1 MQASVAPKEE
11 LILDTVALKKG
22 ALIFRA
28 INHKLRQKMLQFI
41 HQNGRITVTQIYKKL
56 RLEQSVTSQHLA
68 ILRKA
73 NFVITER
80 DGRFIYYTVNYQY
93 LKHVHK
99 IAESLLRK

>member
-1 MQASVAPKEE
+1 MQAAAAKEE
-11 LILDTVALKKG
+11 LVLDTVALKKS

-28 INHKLRQKMLQFI
+28 INHKLRQRILQFI

-80 DGRFIYYTVNYQY
+80 DGRFIFYTVNYQY
-93 LKHVHK
+93 LKHIHK
-99 IAESLLRK
+99 IADSLLKK

>member
-1 MQASVAPKEE
+1 MQATAAQKEE
-11 LILDTVALKKG
+11 LVLDTLALKKS

-28 INHKLRQKMLQFI
+28 VNHKLRQRILQFI

-80 DGRFIYYTVNYQY
+80 DGRFIFYSVNYPY
-93 LKHVHK
+93 LKHIHK
-99 IAESLLRK
+99 IADSLLKK